1 MPGGWE
7 DAALT
12 NVYVLVSAEKGQ
24 GPAAPWRRGKRRGNV
39 VET

>member
-12 NVYVLVSAEKGQ
+12 NVYVLVSAEKGRVRLHP
-24 GPAAPWRRGKRRGNV
+24 GGGVRGGGNV